1 MTSVIAKLV
10 LVGFLIP
17 AALVF
22 TVSYRHALRH
32 WLRPVA
38 PIPTAS
44 IAQTRSR
51 VSLAT
56 AARHFHA
63 AAIGAAFASAS
74 IMALIAV
81 AIIGVAIVGTVI
93 R

>member
-10 LVGFLIP
+10 LAGFLIP

-22 TVSYRHALRH
+22 TLSYRHALRH

-44 IAQTRSR
+44 IAPHRGRVTR
-51 VSLAT
+51 AN

-74 IMALIAV
+74 IMAMMALAIIAV
-81 AIIGVAIVGTVI
+81 VIIGTVG